1 MEKAWD
7 ILQPDRLGQCDSPLL
22 PNSEQLRAQTSEQLT
37 AFHLEDMQV
46 CTAVQRGL
54 YASGWQPGR
63 LSHLEMPVWLF
74 HRYLAARIRG
84 VWPTDD
90 LPPAPSQRP

>member
-1 MEKAWD
+1 
-7 ILQPDRLGQCDSPLL
+7 L
-22 PNSEQLRAQTSEQLT
+22 PNFEKLREQAAEQLT
-37 AFHLEDMQV
+37 AFHPEDMQV

-63 LSHLEMPVWLF
+63 LSHLEMTLWLF
-74 HRYLAARIRG
+74 HRYLASRIRG

-90 LPPAPSQRP
+90 YEPAPSQRPA

>member
-1 MEKAWD
+1 M
-7 ILQPDRLGQCDSPLL
+7 
-22 PNSEQLRAQTSEQLT
+22 LT
-37 AFHLEDMQV
+37 AFHLEDMEV

-90 LPPAPSQRP
+90 QPAAPGQRT

>member
-1 MEKAWD
+1 ME
-7 ILQPDRLGQCDSPLL
+7 
-22 PNSEQLRAQTSEQLT
+22 
-37 AFHLEDMQV
+37 V

-54 YASGWQPGR
+54 YASGWQQGR

-84 VWPTDD
+84 AWPTDD
-90 LPPAPSQRP
+90 RPAAPGQRAKTASPSLVTPSCSPSPENQSS

>member
-1 MEKAWD
+1 ME
-7 ILQPDRLGQCDSPLL
+7 
-22 PNSEQLRAQTSEQLT
+22 
-37 AFHLEDMQV
+37 FHLEDMEV

-54 YASGWQPGR
+54 YASGWQQGR

-84 VWPTDD
+84 AWPTDD
-90 LPPAPSQRP
+90 RAAAPGQRP

>member
-1 MEKAWD
+1 LKLLTTTLVPPDFVARENFSLLREKITRSLVD
-7 ILQPDRLGQCDSPLL
+7 
-22 PNSEQLRAQTSEQLT
+22 
-37 AFHLEDMQV
+37 FHLEDMEV

-90 LPPAPSQRP
+90 RPAAPGQRA

>member
-1 MEKAWD
+1 MA
-7 ILQPDRLGQCDSPLL
+7 
-22 PNSEQLRAQTSEQLT
+22 AEQLT

-54 YASGWQPGR
+54 YASGWQTGR

-74 HRYLAARIRG
+74 SSFYRG
-84 VWPTDD
+84 AHSRQMAD
-90 LPPAPSQRP
+90 